1 MEAEEA
7 SNAFGDDAFTKAIAA
22 LKELHSNY
30 EDFIRLINKSDT
42 LGGNG
47 IFGMLKRARLE
58 AQGITTDL
66 QNIWI
71 QTRHKTLFRSAK
83 GKYLKELYPE
93 LFEGEYGFNVE
104 AARAL
109 LNTNNQLNDE
119 AKRQIQEVIDIYD
132 QWQEA
137 EEAFK
142 EYLNQTFGEVG
153 DSLSDSIVDAFK
165 NGTDAMENWGQ
176 SFSNVLESLGKQ
188 LMQTI
193 FFQKHFDK
201 LEEDLTN
208 LYDNYGDNPDLLGKK
223 VQALM
228 GSFFQNMASTVD
240 QAEAWY
246 ENWANTAAGYGF
258 DLTGDPDG
266 TTQSGKSG
274 AFQTMSQD
282 TGTKLEGLFTY
293 LQIHAIS
300 IDDKLDD
307 IGSGIYG
314 IGAKLAEVAE
324 NTKRSADKLDE
335 VAEEIKT
342 IKRDGLKMK

>member
-1 MEAEEA
+1 
-7 SNAFGDDAFTKAIAA
+7 
-22 LKELHSNY
+22 
-30 EDFIRLINKSDT
+30 
-42 LGGNG
+42 
-47 IFGMLKRARLE
+47 
-58 AQGITTDL
+58 
-66 QNIWI
+66 
-71 QTRHKTLFRSAK
+71 
-83 GKYLKELYPE
+83 
-93 LFEGEYGFNVE
+93 
-104 AARAL
+104 
-109 LNTNNQLNDE
+109 
-119 AKRQIQEVIDIYD
+119 
-132 QWQEA
+132 
-137 EEAFK
+137 
-142 EYLNQTFGEVG
+142 
-153 DSLSDSIVDAFK
+153 
-165 NGTDAMENWGQ
+165 
-176 SFSNVLESLGKQ
+176 
-188 LMQTI
+188 
-193 FFQKHFDK
+193 
-201 LEEDLTN
+201 
-208 LYDNYGDNPDLLGKK
+208 
-223 VQALM
+223 
-228 GSFFQNMASTVD
+228 MASTVD